1 MLSLIQTVVHL
12 VLRGSLYW
20 TKGTSTSSP
29 FSSSQQISK
38 TRLRTWLGIFFFDTV
53 STTLDMVIFR
63 RSSLRAAGIKNE
75 YNMLTPCE
83 SMVICNFSCVLKCS
97 MNCSKVI
104 SPSLFSSKNRSQ
116 RVQSLPKKLDLG
128 AMMGSEKVMKG
139 KAKLANPFLK
149 TQPFYVLG
157 QVCIAQDQPI
167 RRPS

>member
-1 MLSLIQTVVHL
+1 MTTDN
-12 VLRGSLYW
+12 LYHV
-20 TKGTSTSSP
+20 
-29 FSSSQQISK
+29 FS
-38 TRLRTWLGIFFFDTV
+38 R
-53 STTLDMVIFR
+53 IFR
-63 RSSLRAAGIKNE
+63 SFLELKLTLTFSRENSKLNYFTFCLRAKIKRKAFLPAGIKNE
-75 YNMLTPCE
+75 YSMLTPCE

-149 TQPFYVLG
+149 SSTY
-157 QVCIAQDQPI
+157 A
-167 RRPS
+167 